1 MSHAKAV
8 VTKRG
13 RYSDWTTRR
22 TAALEE
28 EVQTWRRREL
38 EDGLRKELV
47 QPTLIWVSV
56 SSTCKKPL
64 PPYAEDHTKHPL
76 TPNSKTSQVSWAS
89 IVKRVSAPVTTVQQ
103 LQTLAMQKQER
114 SHEPL
119 DTLHNVMNGIPSIQ
133 PLELRVGRSV
143 DTGTLNEQLNM
154 AVTKPVRAESCV
166 TETSTEKANSV
177 FERVDLSETHFLGF
191 KVASADIREKSSAT
205 TAQFLNAFSK
215 MIEPSRS
222 VVETASTECSSADLN
237 SRGFGNLIDRHDVDS
252 SGADGNMNSGRVER
266 VGDQKTWTDDES
278 NIFDGTVISLTRSGN
293 MVEQSFDLVALST
306 RATSEGCSTD
316 DSVGDS
322 RNSAISDTAILDAVE
337 TKYQDNQDTGITKN
351 KVSRFPET
359 SPSECSERLTPGR
372 TRRRAPPF
380 TKQGQSQL
388 ISPPT
393 SLAWTN
399 VSQIDPAASP
409 SPSLPK
415 RETAMQPQIPPNS
428 TFQFAKRF
436 PDPPCTSRVVPEK
449 VPEPARSWSRPPL
462 MPKPRSPSLL
472 VNPLNAAHN
481 THGKMLDANTII
493 MKPTVPWWADASSKY
508 VNSVPSVP
516 PRRRYNIATH
526 SPKVILP
533 LMRDQPHARTC
544 QERDLDPED
553 PTIFGDN
560 VNQAQ
565 SGLYS
570 PWGSTGGQLFALVGA
585 LSYFHDS
592 NPDRIN

>member
-13 RYSDWTTRR
+13 RHSEWKTRR
-22 TAALEE
+22 TAALEVD
-28 EVQTWRRREL
+28 VQTWRSREL
-38 EDGLRKELV
+38 GDGLRKELV
-47 QPTLIWVSV
+47 QPALTWESV
-56 SSTCKKPL
+56 SSTSKKPS

-76 TPNSKTSQVSWAS
+76 TPKSKPAQVSWAS

-103 LQTLAMQKQER
+103 LQTLAMQEHER
-114 SHEPL
+114 SYEPL
-119 DTLHNVMNGIPSIQ
+119 DTLHNVMNGIPSTQ

-166 TETSTEKANSV
+166 TERSTE
-177 FERVDLSETHFLGF
+177 ERVDLSETHFLGF
-191 KVASADIREKSSAT
+191 EVASAHTRENSSET
-205 TAQFLNAFSK
+205 TASLHTIRSQFWNAFSK

-222 VVETASTECSSADLN
+222 VVETASTECSSPDLN
-237 SRGFGNLIDRHDVDS
+237 SHGFGNLIDRHDVDA

-266 VGDQKTWTDDES
+266 VGNQKTCPDEES
-278 NIFDGTVISLTRSGN
+278 NIFDGTVISLTISGN
-293 MVEQSFDLVALST
+293 MVEQSVDLVATST

-316 DSVGDS
+316 DPAEDS
-322 RNSAISDTAILDAVE
+322 RNSAMPDTAILDAVD
-337 TKYQDNQDTGITKN
+337 TKYRDTSGITKN

-359 SPSECSERLTPGR
+359 SDSECSERLTPGS
-372 TRRRAPPF
+372 TPRRAPPF
-380 TKQGQSQL
+380 MKQGQSQH

-436 PDPPCTSRVVPEK
+436 PDPPCTSKVFPEK
-449 VPEPARSWSRPPL
+449 VPEPARSWGPPPL
-462 MPKPRSPSLL
+462 MPKPRSKIL
-472 VNPLNAAHN
+472 VNPLSAAHN
-481 THGKMLDANTII
+481 TQRQMLDPNRII
-493 MKPTVPWWADASSKY
+493 MKPPVPWWADASSKY
-508 VNSVPSVP
+508 VNSIPRVP
-516 PRRRYNIATH
+516 PRRRHNIATH
-526 SPKVILP
+526 SPKVIHP
-533 LMRDQPHARTC
+533 LIRDQPHARIC
-544 QERDLDPED
+544 QDPED

-565 SGLYS
+565 TGLYS